1 MSVFSYSPI
10 AAVAPGVNLQ
20 EHCGKLGIGFELSDD
35 LFPGGAGHFDRIE
48 RGTAGLIGQS
58 VRTAVP
64 ELLEIQRRIKNGR
77 CIHPSE
83 RTVHAVRVTLVIH
96 TARMQAVARSAG
108 NRIVGRQARIV
119 VKHLA
124 ERRLAGSGCPGSPA
138 KRGAVAGL
146 L

>member
-1 MSVFSYSPI
+1 M
-10 AAVAPGVNLQ
+10 
-20 EHCGKLGIGFELSDD
+20 
-35 LFPGGAGHFDRIE
+35 
-48 RGTAGLIGQS
+48 
-58 VRTAVP
+58 RTAVP

-83 RTVHAVRVTLVIH
+83 RTVHAFGITPVID

-124 ERRLAGSGCPGSPA
+124 ERRLACVGRQRIGQRLHGFTCKTRSGGWI
-138 KRGAVAGL
+138 AVIGNAMVMNPLQQLGL
-146 L
+146 FRIGNR